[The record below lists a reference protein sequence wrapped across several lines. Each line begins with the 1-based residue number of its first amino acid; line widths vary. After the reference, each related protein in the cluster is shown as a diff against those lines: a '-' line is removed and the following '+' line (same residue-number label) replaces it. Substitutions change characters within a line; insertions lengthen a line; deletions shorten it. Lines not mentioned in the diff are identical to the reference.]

1 MKTFA
6 KKIFRWTVVLGSVVL
21 IAGITSLITTKKTVW
36 ITVKRKSTFSVNN
49 ENEGS
54 NTVNERDAI

>member
-6 KKIFRWTVVLGSVVL
+6 KKIFRWTAVLGSVVL

-36 ITVKRKSTFSVNN
+36 ITVTRNGKVPFQSIMKMKEATR
-49 ENEGS
+49 
-54 NTVNERDAI
+54 

>member
-6 KKIFRWTVVLGSVVL
+6 KKIFRWTAVLGSVVL

-36 ITVKRKSTFSVNN
+36 ITVKRNGKVPFQSIMKMKEAT
-49 ENEGS
+49 
-54 NTVNERDAI
+54 R